1 MIKAL
6 ESYNKKDLM
15 KMAGRTSIVR
25 KENSVVSDDF
35 TVTKKATATISKNFV
50 ALQNS
55 FNIILAN
62 SINIKA
68 LQEAQAKKATSSS
81 LSEGIV
87 APSGGKI
94 VGAEELSGTINVLGK
109 YFEQLTKLFDNLDI
123 TPPKED
129 DEEDGVSKKG
139 KGRKSKGRRR
149 SRNMRG
155 RGPLGKALGIFDT
168 ALDVADDVID
178 EGDEPVVERGRSA
191 SRGILKGAA
200 ISVGIAGAGY
210 LASKAFSSK
219 PSIKETEAD
228 KRLKQSV
235 AKTASVPAA
244 RVPSPINNNS
254 YSSRFADYL
263 ADTFENVKSY
273 IGGIVGSIFGGDDDG
288 GDYYPDDGGAGEGM
302 TGNAQIAMNYFTSPE
317 GGEWTMEQAAGI
329 IANLQAESGLN
340 PNAFNSAG
348 GGQGAVGIAQ
358 WRGERQTR
366 FQQTYG
372 KPIRGSSLQE
382 QLAYVNWEFNNTET
396 KAATAL
402 RQATTV
408 EQATDVF
415 YRLYER
421 AGSHDRSFGKRISN
435 ARAIMEVAN
444 NPGNPDGVGLV
455 SPLPGVNA
463 NSEFG
468 NRMHPTLGVRK
479 MHNGLDFPADEG
491 TPILAAGSGT
501 VVSAAAAGTAGN
513 QVIIDHGGGISTKYM
528 HMSAFSVKTGAQVN
542 QGQIIGR
549 VGSTGRST
557 GPHLHFEVLRNGR
570 PENPRAYLNVKPL
583 TLEKVFGPTPMARD
597 PAKARKYFESLRG
610 SPRRGNGSLIM
621 MNNQPA
627 PYSPSSFFPNVTPKG
642 GTRSSNPS
650 FADFYSSYHG
660 VNK

>member
-1 MIKAL
+1 
-6 ESYNKKDLM
+6 
-15 KMAGRTSIVR
+15 MAGRTSIVR
-25 KENSVVSDDF
+25 KENSVVSDDY
-35 TVTKKATATISKNFV
+35 TVTKKATAAISNNFV

-62 SINIKA
+62 SMNIKA
-68 LQEAQAKKATSSS
+68 LQETQAKKTATSS

-109 YFEQLTKLFDNLDI
+109 YFDQLTKLFDNLDI
-123 TPPKED
+123 NPSED
-129 DEEDGVSKKG
+129 DEDGGVNKKRR
-139 KGRKSKGRRR
+139 GRKSRGRGK

-178 EGDEPVVERGRSA
+178 EGDEPVVDRGRGA
-191 SRGILKGAA
+191 ARGILKGAA

-210 LASKAFSSK
+210 IATKAFSASSK
-219 PSIKETEAD
+219 PSTKETETD

-235 AKTASVPAA
+235 AKTASVPAE
-244 RVPSPINNNS
+244 RVPSSINNNS

-263 ADTFENVKSY
+263 SDTFDNVKSY
-273 IGGIVGSIFGGDDDG
+273 ISGIVGSIFGGDG
-288 GDYYPDDGGAGEGM
+288 GDFGGGGASGDYGGAGEGM

-317 GGEWTMEQAAGI
+317 GGEWTSEQAAGI

-358 WRGERQTR
+358 WRGVRQTR
-366 FQQTYG
+366 FQEAYN
-372 KPIRGSSLQE
+372 KPIRGSSLQD
-382 QLAYVNWEFNNTET
+382 QLAYINWEFNNTET
-396 KAATAL
+396 KAGTAL

-421 AGSHDRSFGKRISN
+421 AGSHDTSFGKRISN

-455 SPLPGVNA
+455 SPVPGANA
-463 NSEFG
+463 TSEFG
-468 NRMHPTLGVRK
+468 RRDRPTVGASTNHK
-479 MHNGLDFPADEG
+479 GLDFGAEAG
-491 TPILAAGSGT
+491 TPILASGSGI
-501 VVSAAAAGTAGN
+501 VSFAGTKSGFGN
-513 QVIIDHGGGISTKYM
+513 TIEIDHGGGLLTRYA
-528 HMSAFSVKTGAQVN
+528 HMSAFSVRTGAQVN
-542 QGQIIGR
+542 QGQAIGR
-549 VGSTGRST
+549 VGMTGTAT
-557 GPHLHFEVLRNGR
+557 GPHLHFEVLRNGKQ
-570 PENPRAYLNVKPL
+570 ENPRSYLNVVPAPS
-583 TLEKVFGPTPMARD
+583 LEATFGPTPMARD
-597 PAKARKYFESLRG
+597 PQKARKYFESLKG
-610 SPRRGNGSLIM
+610 TPRRSNGSLIM

-627 PYSPSSFFPNVTPKG
+627 PYSPSSFFPNVTPKSAP
-642 GTRSSNPS
+642 RSKNAN

-660 VNK
+660 VNR

>member
-1 MIKAL
+1 
-6 ESYNKKDLM
+6 
-15 KMAGRTSIVR
+15 MAGRTSIVR

-178 EGDEPVVERGRSA
+178 EGDEPIVERGRSA

-219 PSIKETEAD
+219 PSTKETEAD

-244 RVPSPINNNS
+244 RVPSQINNNS

-273 IGGIVGSIFGGDDDG
+273 IGGIVGSIFGGGG
-288 GDYYPDDGGAGEGM
+288 GDFGGGGASGDYGGAGEGM

-340 PNAFNSAG
+340 PNAFNEAG

-366 FQQTYG
+366 FQETYG

-455 SPLPGVNA
+455 SPLPGANA
-463 NSEFG
+463 TSEFG
-468 NRMHPTLGVRK
+468 RRDRPTAGASTNHK
-479 MHNGLDFPADEG
+479 GIDFGATMG
-491 TPILAAGSGT
+491 TPILAAGGGT
-501 VVSAAAAGTAGN
+501 VTFAGTKGGYGSTIEIN
-513 QVIIDHGGGISTKYM
+513 HGGGLVTRYA
-528 HMSAFSVKTGAQVN
+528 HMSSFIVGNGAQVN
-542 QGQIIGR
+542 QGQAIGR
-549 VGSTGRST
+549 VGRTGTAT

-570 PENPRAYLNVKPL
+570 QENPRSYLNVVPA
-583 TLEKVFGPTPMARD
+583 TSLEKVFGPTPMARD
-597 PAKARKYFESLRG
+597 PAKARRYFESLRG

-627 PYSPSSFFPNVTPKG
+627 PYSPSSFFPTMTPRG
-642 GTRSSNPS
+642 GARSSNPS